1 MLCRPL
7 FLLLYEIIRHTI
19 FDAIF
24 NHEGLTY
31 LSMSLILMITLIVI
45 IHTPKEYQ
53 PYKPRA
59 RWRKILRQST
69 SKIWNRISSWSDEL
83 LNTWGDI
90 LYQPTNRRRK
100 KYCFYQKQHRVLKC
114 KRSSR
119 VRLMRD
125 MVWLCASNAV
135 AAQPTVETTVQAHAT
150 TLNSLPKHTYFDT
163 DSYELY
169 VDNCASRCITND
181 LADFVDPPVPA
192 DVKIYGTNGISSG
205 TLMGTVEWPIEDNT
219 G

>member
-1 MLCRPL
+1 MLRRPL

-19 FDAIF
+19 IDTIF

-59 RWRKILRQST
+59 RWKKILRQPT
-69 SKIWNRISSWSDEL
+69 SEIWNRISSWSDEL

-100 KYCFYQKQHRVLKC
+100 KYCFYEKQRRVMQC

-125 MVWLCASNAV
+125 MAWLYASTAI
-135 AAQPTVETTVQAHAT
+135 AAQPTVETTVQAHAP
-150 TLNSLPKHTYFDT
+150 TLTSRPKHT
-163 DSYELY
+163 
-169 VDNCASRCITND
+169 
-181 LADFVDPPVPA
+181 
-192 DVKIYGTNGISSG
+192 
-205 TLMGTVEWPIEDNT
+205 
-219 G
+219 